1 VADLPDWSELSAD
14 QRAQLLSGHREIG
27 VGAEVLNA
35 DLTVAEDVSSAV
47 DNTSGDVNWQGSAR
61 IHRDLAITLALSDE
75 LAWGNTLLRVYR
87 TVTSLTSGLSA
98 RVNRGVFCLTA
109 APRPLGSVIY
119 DPASRLW
126 NKYAFATTGQDR
138 LYLLDR
144 EVGYSYVQPN
154 TVGGV
159 AVTVGQA
166 IANVYA
172 ACGITGFLVD
182 SSRASQALP
191 QPLTYPLLPSS
202 NDTSSSSRLGAVT
215 DPQLV
220 AVSGSS
226 SATTWLDILNDIN
239 GLVTYE
245 PVWADENGYLRHTP
259 YVDPAV
265 APLAGVL
272 DADAPGNIVDADRTV
287 TRDLWG
293 APNQWIGIWSNM
305 PDDGSGNP
313 QTPDEDNGGIYVV
326 QNDSTGPA
334 SIAALGG
341 VPAGLR
347 PKSFQITAA
356 TADDVQAQIEAQK
369 AADMRIVTS
378 IALSTLPYPAAGHF
392 DVFTYRDKALPP
404 DLGGQVRVRASEWT
418 EYFTNDLTT
427 WTLETV

>member
-1 VADLPDWSELSAD
+1 MALLDWTDLSAD
-14 QRAQLLSGHREIG
+14 QRLSLLSGHREIG

-35 DLTVAEDVSSAV
+35 DLSVAEDISSAV

-87 TVTSLTSGLSA
+87 TVTSLTTGLAA

-144 EVGYSYVQPN
+144 EVGYSYVQPL
-154 TVGGV
+154 TVGG
-159 AVTVGQA
+159 ATVTVGQA

-172 ACGITGFLVD
+172 ACGITGFLID
-182 SSRASQALP
+182 SSRSSTPLP
-191 QPLTYPLLPSS
+191 QPMTYPLLPSS
-202 NDTSSSSRLGAVT
+202 DDSGSSSRLGAVS
-215 DPQLV
+215 DPQLI
-220 AVSGSS
+220 APADSSG
-226 SATTWLDILNDIN
+226 ATTWLDILNDLN
-239 GLVTYE
+239 ALVTYE
-245 PVWADENGYLRHTP
+245 PVWCDENGYLRHTP

-265 APLAGVL
+265 APVVGTL
-272 DADAPGNIVDADRTV
+272 DADAPGNILDPDRTV
-287 TRDLWG
+287 TRDLWA
-293 APNQWIGIWSNM
+293 APNRWIGIWSNM

-313 QTPDEDNGGIYVV
+313 QQPTEANGGIVIV
-326 QNDSTGPA
+326 QNDSTGPS

-347 PKSFQITAA
+347 PRSFQITAA
-356 TADDVQAQIEAQK
+356 TADDVAAQIEAQQ
-369 AADMRIVTS
+369 AADMRTVTQL
-378 IALSTLPYPAAGHF
+378 ALSTLPYPAAGHF
-392 DVFTYRDKALPP
+392 DVFTYRDSGLPA
-404 DLGGQVRVRASEWT
+404 DLGGQVKVRATEWT
-418 EYFTNDLTT
+418 EYFNNDSTA
-427 WTLETV
+427 WTLETI